1 VPLFLSQP
9 GIARPPT
16 LTDPACHRIEMQP
29 QSHDIAHAVYTA
41 AAPSSSTMPA
51 LLPQNPQAPR
61 LAQRAAALALGTF
74 AATCLAVGV
83 SGLCGQSGPLLHGAG
98 PRLVSLSAAVSA
110 KLGYTR
116 QVSAGP
122 GTARAQA
129 RRWARSQ
136 PRTPR
141 TMPGDASAVSLDPLQ
156 RVPWEIPVDGALRRL
171 LTAPIAWASAA
182 AVGLGALGLLAW
194 AHVLKATTGRGDM
207 EQHYTRKAHEV
218 GPEVGF
224 RPLGPKPHKTIYL
237 VRHGETEMNLWT
249 GSTAEM
255 WSELRD
261 PGLFD
266 TVLTARGLRQARQ
279 LADQVRTLDS
289 IPEVI
294 ISSPLTRALQTT
306 DVGFRSVHPNVPVEV
321 DARISER
328 VWHCADYG
336 TDPTV
341 LEERFPGVAGLDK
354 LPELWWWRDSL
365 DPHPRARN
373 STIEPPDS
381 FLARLD
387 SFLADLAARDEE
399 TIAVVAHWGVCI
411 ALTGCSLENCQIVE
425 TRLGDLVPRA
435 DTGLTDF
442 D

>member
-1 VPLFLSQP
+1 MPLFLSQP

-218 GPEVGF
+218 GPEVWACNDVSG
-224 RPLGPKPHKTIYL
+224 GVCSAAGECGMN
-237 VRHGETEMNLWT
+237 VRHGCGVESRETHSPWVM
-249 GSTAEM
+249 GS
-255 WSELRD
+255 L
-261 PGLFD
+261 
-266 TVLTARGLRQARQ
+266 
-279 LADQVRTLDS
+279 
-289 IPEVI
+289 
-294 ISSPLTRALQTT
+294 
-306 DVGFRSVHPNVPVEV
+306 
-321 DARISER
+321 
-328 VWHCADYG
+328 
-336 TDPTV
+336 
-341 LEERFPGVAGLDK
+341 
-354 LPELWWWRDSL
+354 
-365 DPHPRARN
+365 
-373 STIEPPDS
+373 
-381 FLARLD
+381 
-387 SFLADLAARDEE
+387 
-399 TIAVVAHWGVCI
+399 
-411 ALTGCSLENCQIVE
+411 
-425 TRLGDLVPRA
+425 
-435 DTGLTDF
+435 
-442 D
+442 